1 MVWQRLLRWCRGYV
15 RFRGEGGFP
24 ETFLSLAA
32 ANGLEVTDTKRQGET
47 LYGWCPANQY
57 KTLRAPAKT
66 ACMRLRIEK
75 KAGLYFRL
83 YPYRRRWGLPVGMV
97 IGGLLISLLS
107 GRIWVV
113 QVEKE
118 NIDVSDTVI
127 LQAAAELGIYPGCSL
142 DNVNMEELRL
152 QAFQKLPDAVYVS
165 VNPSGCVARVV
176 VNGKD
181 PTPSI
186 QDFHQHFSNLVAKM
200 DGKIVSTKIYSGQT
214 VVQPGE
220 GVTKGQLLV
229 SGATQSDRGNTYLR
243 RSFGTVTAETFHTLS
258 ATVKLRETHLLPKEN
273 PILRPY
279 FRFLK
284 WDIPLFDNSPL
295 VFPYRTDVFHRLMKT
310 DAITLPLGF
319 VIHRVTPLAWA
330 PVTYTPKQ
338 ADFEA
343 EKRVAAE
350 KDRLVQQGVVIIE
363 ETERKFI
370 RTEEGVTL
378 SVTCRCEQ
386 DIATEIPLNIL
397 EVSGEKN

>member
-1 MVWQRLLRWCRGYV
+1 MVWQRLLRWCKGYV

-32 ANGLEVTDTKRQGET
+32 ANGLEVTDTKLQGET

-57 KTLRAPAKT
+57 KALRSPAKT
-66 ACMRLRIEK
+66 ACMRLRIHK
-75 KAGLYFRL
+75 KVGLYFRVF
-83 YPYRRRWGLPVGMV
+83 PYRRRWGLPVGMV
-97 IGGLLISLLS
+97 VGGLLISLLS

-118 NIDVSDTVI
+118 NIAVSDTVI
-127 LQAAAELGIYPGCSL
+127 LQAAAELGVYPGCSL

-186 QDFHQHFSNLVAKM
+186 QDFHHNFSNLVASM
-200 DGKIVSTKIYSGQT
+200 DGKILNTEIYSGQT

-229 SGATQSDRGNTYLR
+229 SGATHSDRGNTYLR
-243 RSFGTVTAETFHTLS
+243 RSFGKVTAETFHTLS
-258 ATVKLRETHLLPKEN
+258 ATVNFQETTLLPHGKTVMQ
-273 PILRPY
+273 PF

-284 WDIPLFDNSPL
+284 WNIPLFDNSPL
-295 VFPYRTDVFHRLMKT
+295 PVPYRTDVFYRLMGT

-319 VIHRVTPLAWA
+319 VVHRVTPLAH
-330 PVTYTPKQ
+330 TKISFTPEQ

-343 EKRVAAE
+343 EKRIAE
-350 KDRLVQQGVVIIE
+350 EKERLTRQGVVIME
-363 ETERKFI
+363 ETERKI
-370 RTEEGVTL
+370 ERTENGVTIL
-378 SVTCRCEQ
+378 VTCRCEQ
-386 DIATEIPLNIL
+386 DIAREIPLNIL
-397 EVSGEKN
+397 EISGEKN